1 MTAPKQ
7 DADRIGELE
16 DSLKAA
22 EMRVTEM
29 RAERDEAHELVDRM
43 REHLEDARAVMEQWK
58 AAFDMTLGDDGRWSF
73 QDGEGEVYFELL
85 SEHRALLKDWN
96 KYVAVYNANIAARS
110 PGRPLNASDAQCAE
124 VRQLRKR
131 KLSLRDIADETS
143 LALSTDRTII
153 GRDNRSDR
161 TTIKRLQRFDPMNAA
176 AIAAKARKR
185 TRDALP
191 AQINSSTA
199 DNESLQK
206 EARGLGR
213 GRS

>member
-1 MTAPKQ
+1 
-7 DADRIGELE
+7 
-16 DSLKAA
+16 
-22 EMRVTEM
+22 
-29 RAERDEAHELVDRM
+29 
-43 REHLEDARAVMEQWK
+43 
-58 AAFDMTLGDDGRWSF
+58 
-73 QDGEGEVYFELL
+73 
-85 SEHRALLKDWN
+85 
-96 KYVAVYNANIAARS
+96 
-110 PGRPLNASDAQCAE
+110 
-124 VRQLRKR
+124 
-131 KLSLRDIADETS
+131 LRDIADETS
-143 LALSTDRTII
+143 LALSTVRTII

-161 TTIKRLQRFDPMNAA
+161 TTIKRLQRLDPMNAA